1 MARGKRIETML
12 GRYLMLSALLLAGVP
27 LAGAAGDHVEGLLEA
42 EGAVSL
48 VGDIES
54 TVPDPVLWMDA
65 PDATQTVPLT
75 LEAESATVTYKELTI
90 ETVHAETPVTEYRFA
105 LPQQV
110 ETEERT
116 HEDISIKL
124 SSFGLDTQIFVGPGP
139 KGLVANMET
148 LDSTSNVGGLPEGLR
163 VVDGYTDMF
172 EEDDADTDPEF
183 YYENRIDRGLTWFNQ
198 PSNLT
203 VQGSMHS
210 YIWDTTIEVHN
221 ETSTFQT
228 YTTGRDERTDHD
240 GQVKEVRFSYVLL
253 ELEGVTFS
261 WTDPSPELEV
271 LAPGINLDLD
281 GRLHMDNPHGTLTST
296 DGLYRAAG
304 LQEATLEGA
313 FSIDARPGTAPATD
327 PTVTLGLEGPVD
339 GTNIPLIEDQE
350 GLATSSVVAGAGGL
364 TVLGIALWYV
374 VSGKVAAL
382 SLIGAVRSPKEE
394 TVAVGA
400 RDIEDP
406 QELLHDPDRF
416 TLYHL
421 IRSRIGL
428 SAGDCASLTGIE
440 DPGHHL
446 DILATYG
453 LLSTLEGAPDR
464 YMVPGHVGP
473 ERQERIALLREPGA
487 TRLASLLA
495 VSGLTPERTLLERV
509 QAIDEPV
516 PREQATRL
524 LDRFEERALVYR
536 EPSEGGRVVD
546 PTTTLLD
553 CLDRMGT
560 GHI

>member
-1 MARGKRIETML
+1 ML
-12 GRYLMLSALLLAGVP
+12 GRYLVLSALLLVGIP
-27 LAGAAGDHVEGLLEA
+27 LAGAAGDQVEGLLEA
-42 EGAVSL
+42 EGTVSL
-48 VGDIES
+48 VGDAES

-65 PDATQTVPLT
+65 PDATQSAPLT
-75 LEAESATVTYKELTI
+75 FEAQSATVTYKELTI
-90 ETVHAETPVTEYRFA
+90 ETVHAETPLTEYRFA

-116 HEDISIKL
+116 HEDVSVTL
-124 SSFGLDTQIFVGPGP
+124 SSFGPETQVFVEPGA
-139 KGLVANMET
+139 KGLVAKMET
-148 LDSTSNVGGLPEGLR
+148 LDSTSNLGGLPEGLR

-183 YYENRIDRGLTWFNQ
+183 HYENRIDRGLTWFNQ

-203 VQGSMHS
+203 VQGSMHN
-210 YIWDTTIEVHN
+210 YIWDTTIKVHN

-228 YTTGRDERTDHD
+228 YTTGREEQTNHD
-240 GQVKEVRFSYVLL
+240 GQQKKVRFSYVLL
-253 ELEGVTFS
+253 ELEGVTFN
-261 WTDPSPELEV
+261 WTDPSSGLKV
-271 LAPGINLDLD
+271 LAPGINLDLE
-281 GRLHMDNPHGTLTST
+281 GSMHMDNPHGTLTST

-304 LQEATLEGA
+304 LQKATLEGA
-313 FSIDARPGTAPATD
+313 FSIDARPGTTPATG
-327 PTVTLGLEGPVD
+327 PTVTLGLEGPVE

-350 GLATSSVVAGAGGL
+350 GLTTSSVVAGAGGL

-382 SLIGAVRSPKEE
+382 SLIGAVRSPKKQ
-394 TVAVGA
+394 AIPVGA
-400 RDIEDP
+400 SEIEDP

-428 SAGDCASLTGIE
+428 SAEDCASLTGIE
-440 DPGHHL
+440 DAGQHL
-446 DILATYG
+446 DILAAYG

-464 YMVPGHVGP
+464 YMVPGHVEP

-487 TRLASLLA
+487 KRLASLLA

-509 QAIDEPV
+509 QAIEDPI
-516 PREQATRL
+516 PIKQTTQL
-524 LDRFEERALVYR
+524 LDRFEKRGLVYR

-553 CLDRMGT
+553 CLERMGT